1 MTDNQEVKMRE
12 LLKQSLKP
20 VNGGLGRDLWPQ
32 MFSRLQ
38 PHPVTMP
45 WFDWALLAA
54 LVLCLCLMPSAIPV
68 ILYHL

>member
-1 MTDNQEVKMRE
+1 MTDDQEVKMRE
-12 LLKQSLKP
+12 LLKESLKP
-20 VNGGLGRDLWPQ
+20 VNGGLGVDLWPQ
-32 MFSRLQ
+32 MLSRLQ
-38 PHPVTMP
+38 SYPVTMP

>member
-1 MTDNQEVKMRE
+1 MTDNEEAKIRD
-12 LLKQSLKP
+12 LLKQSLEP
-20 VNGGLGRDLWPQ
+20 AQTDLNRDLWPQ
-32 MFSRLQ
+32 MLSRMQ
-38 PHPVTMP
+38 RSPVTVP